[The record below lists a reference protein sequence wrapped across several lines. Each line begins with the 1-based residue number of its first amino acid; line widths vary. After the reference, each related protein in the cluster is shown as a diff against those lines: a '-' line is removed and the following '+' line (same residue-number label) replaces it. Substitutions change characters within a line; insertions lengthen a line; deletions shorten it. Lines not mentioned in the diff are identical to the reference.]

1 MLDKIYV
8 MHYTKNHERW
18 RHITMEITKWFP
30 GVVYE
35 FIECYDKEDITNE
48 IINKNFDKEAYKKK
62 FGREFSLAEMS
73 LCMKFKTCFSKAA
86 ECEGENFLFLED
98 DVIFKEDPISYI
110 ASLLNKCVAQNIDFD
125 CVFLGEAGL
134 RYGDNRDVFF
144 LKDHPATNGT
154 CTMLY
159 KKHAVEKICED
170 FQTNPVITQA
180 MDWELNDRFKNLDM
194 KIYWGKAI
202 TKHGSV
208 IAERKG
214 EFTTLK
220 SMLR

>member
-1 MLDKIYV
+1 
-8 MHYTKNHERW
+8 
-18 RHITMEITKWFP
+18 MEISKWFP
-30 GVVYE
+30 ETSCE
-35 FIECYDKEDITNE
+35 FIECYDKEEITNE
-48 IINKNFDKEAYKKK
+48 IITQNFDKQSYMSK

-73 LCMKFKTCFSKAA
+73 LCMKFKTCFKKAA
-86 ECEGENFLFLED
+86 NSDGENFLFLED
-98 DVIFKEDPISYI
+98 DVIFKEDPVLYI
-110 ASLLNKCVAQNIDFD
+110 DNLLAKCTNEKINFD

-134 RYGDNRDVFF
+134 RYGDNQDVLF

-159 KKHAVEKICED
+159 NKQAVRKICKD
-170 FQTNPVITQA
+170 FKKNPIITQA
-180 MDWELNDRFKNLDM
+180 MDWELNDRFRNLDM

-208 IAERKG
+208 VAEKKG

-220 SMLR
+220 SILR